1 MRCGLHAELTVMG
14 LCLWV
19 QVFSIF
25 NLKKR
30 ESSNCKEKY
39 FFLAPLLQAE
49 TSEVS
54 KKLRPGMSIKHANM
68 GNISLDASQKGNQ
81 VASRSWR
88 QRKQQMEVSERGI
101 TLWKSYQA
109 RRIYT
114 SLVRF
119 GNISHSVSNHAGKF
133 PLRGFTQWW
142 SSWRSM

>member
-1 MRCGLHAELTVMG
+1 MD

-101 TLWKSYQA
+101 TL
-109 RRIYT
+109 
-114 SLVRF
+114 
-119 GNISHSVSNHAGKF
+119 
-133 PLRGFTQWW
+133 
-142 SSWRSM
+142 